1 MRLALAAALC
11 LAAGCTGPG
20 VIKAYQGSAEET
32 GIIVTSMRDDTF
44 RQTDNRITSVDG
56 TRYEE
61 GGYTAY
67 VQAGSR
73 RIGVQGTLRG
83 VGRQL
88 RVQHCS
94 FDLNIE
100 GGCTYQPS
108 IPAYPRSALE
118 QPATAEWRLTR
129 SMTVVAECSNTSYA
143 LMVPLECTSVR
154 P

>member
-1 MRLALAAALC
+1 MRLALAAVLT
-11 LAAGCTGPG
+11 LAAGCAGPG
-20 VIKAYQGSAEET
+20 VITAYQGSVEET
-32 GIIVTSMRDDTF
+32 GTIVTAAREEAF
-44 RQTDNRITSVDG
+44 KQTDNQITAVDG
-56 TRYEE
+56 TRYEK

-83 VGRQL
+83 VGKQL
-88 RVQHCS
+88 RIQHCS

-100 GGCTYQPS
+100 GGCTYRPA
-108 IPAYPRSALE
+108 IPAYPRSALD

-129 SMTVVAECSNTSYA
+129 SMTVFAQCADTSYA
-143 LMVPLECTSVR
+143 LQVPLECSSVR